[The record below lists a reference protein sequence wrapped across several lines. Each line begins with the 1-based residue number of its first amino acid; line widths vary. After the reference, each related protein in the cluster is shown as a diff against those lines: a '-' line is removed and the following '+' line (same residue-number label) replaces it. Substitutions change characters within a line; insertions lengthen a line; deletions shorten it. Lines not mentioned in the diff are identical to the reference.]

1 MGPLLDMNK
10 DEGVDLDEFLAAAVC
25 SFGKPKYSWM
35 IDFVSHNNNETGLVN
50 AGESIGYLCSTLA
63 EDEAFNCDNFA
74 MEVMMT
80 AEVSFP

>member
-35 IDFVSHNNNETGLVN
+35 IDFVSNNDEETGMIN
-50 AGESIGYLCSTLA
+50 AADAIGFLCFTLH
-63 EDEAFNCDNFA
+63 
-74 MEVMMT
+74 
-80 AEVSFP
+80 